1 MDGRRA
7 VFLWWKCRARFLSL
21 GQSKLRLYSANHRP
35 GYWSNLPCDWP
46 GTAWAYYEQVAET
59 KASKFWACGKLRLCS
74 ANHRPDYWSNLPCEW
89 PSIAWAYFKQQTENG
104 PRSGTWMSQAPTASK
119 LNLRSPS
126 KTIHWNRITNLLMKV
141 YKHWIGKIPF
151 LINNALTLMWRH
163 CNHATHLEYR
173 PHPVS
178 SLHPPS
184 TSQQRRTSPEV
195 VSGPVLALL
204 EIRLEH
210 LFKHRRSGTENN
222 ARCLNVLL
230 FNNKND
236 FVLKKQ
242 NIDIKLMFYL
252 IRSIMH
258 NKLSS
263 ANCKYGIWGSLHKD
277 LSPQHFEPMRCQ
289 VFHFTGYYF
298 GVWFA
303 IYHWI
308 VTS

>member
-1 MDGRRA
+1 MPNY
-7 VFLWWKCRARFLSL
+7 VSL
-21 GQSKLRLYSANHRP
+21 GRPLGGRP
-35 GYWSNLPCDWP
+35 G
-46 GTAWAYYEQVAET
+46 G
-59 KASKFWACGKLRLCS
+59 
-74 ANHRPDYWSNLPCEW
+74 
-89 PSIAWAYFKQQTENG
+89 
-104 PRSGTWMSQAPTASK
+104 
-119 LNLRSPS
+119 SP
-126 KTIHWNRITNLLMKV
+126 
-141 YKHWIGKIPF
+141 
-151 LINNALTLMWRH
+151 
-163 CNHATHLEYR
+163 
-173 PHPVS
+173 
-178 SLHPPS
+178 
-184 TSQQRRTSPEV
+184 RTSMGWDMTHRGRHRSYQGRPRTPRGRPNCPADV
-195 VSGPVLALL
+195 HGTVDALWTQHHHPLHSSIGLPRKWYPGLLALL

-210 LFKHRRSGTENN
+210 LFKHRKSGTENN

-263 ANCKYGIWGSLHKD
+263 ANCQYGIWGSLHKD